1 MAATHRF
8 HGPPRLCR
16 TADACSVSERTF
28 GKVNGKGERHTRLDV
43 LPIMTA
49 DYWALVPE
57 EGVAGKTNEPQSGY
71 SIEGGSDDLQVLA
84 SEMSRRRQGDL

>member
-1 MAATHRF
+1 
-8 HGPPRLCR
+8 
-16 TADACSVSERTF
+16 
-28 GKVNGKGERHTRLDV
+28 
-43 LPIMTA
+43 MTA